1 MQSADTGTRAAEA
14 SPPADRV
21 SDPPLEP
28 AQIHTG
34 PVTDALS
41 RGDEHAA
48 DVTTQREFAQ
58 RRRQLAV
65 DAGFLADGF
74 VNLEALREFQDEL
87 EAAYVRALSDRQPAA
102 VWERLLVEHRFVS
115 SLGDFLEARA

>member
-1 MQSADTGTRAAEA
+1 MQSADTGTRAAEDAPA
-14 SPPADRV
+14 SARV

-28 AQIHTG
+28 AQIHTV

-58 RRRQLAV
+58 RRRQLSV
-65 DAGFLADGF
+65 DAAFLADGF
-74 VNLEALREFQDEL
+74 ASLEALREFQDEL
-87 EAAYVRALSDRQPAA
+87 EAAYTEALSDRQPAP
-102 VWERLLVEHRFVS
+102 VWGRLLVEHRLVHA
-115 SLGDFLEARA
+115 LAEYLEARA